1 MIGSIRELKTQPVSR
16 IYSIQW
22 ILDPTCLSSV
32 RTPRAWAVMT
42 PRGDADS
49 FGVAGRAWKPF
60 GPPRAAPVLVA
71 PVCGG
76 PCGACAGSSARTTTS
91 RGNDYLRGRLGLR
104 FADASTPRPCV
115 TRTESVRGGSPPP
128 RTSRFTLFPPA
139 AGSPTRPCTPHRLA
153 KGSDLAAPGFCVRR
167 HKPPQP
173 CAHAAHAPTALTDG
187 AHGHPQ
193 AITDGCSGCFPQVR
207 PSARG
212 Y

>member
-1 MIGSIRELKTQPVSR
+1 MEPAGVQDL
-16 IYSIQW
+16 
-22 ILDPTCLSSV
+22 LDPMDLGSHLPQLCQNAPSL
-32 RTPRAWAVMT
+32 AVMT

-76 PCGACAGSSARTTTS
+76 PCGACGGSFARTTTS

-115 TRTESVRGGSPPP
+115 TRTESVRRGSPPP
-128 RTSRFTLFPPA
+128 RTSRFTTFPPV